1 MKSSVKLE
9 IKPVIAHWLY
19 LPHWACCT
27 VDAPGLTV
35 LLKRQHPPHPNEA
48 LHIARRCGFDHDQ
61 SNTLWQL
68 ICEDFQHRWK
78 SFNPQRITVEVLAP
92 KDSMPSATDW
102 AALIFGL
109 YFGLNVLENQPFT
122 LQQIERQAIH
132 LAHHFSPE
140 EALAVA
146 ARCHGGL
153 VANTLSEPLPYRKIY
168 TTVGWYFVLLP
179 YSATAPPTR
188 PNPQDNAALVS
199 SFLLG
204 ALTGDWH
211 LIQSALQHSSA
222 DLNLESHLPPLASIQ
237 NNSHFMGYHYDS
249 RQGCLIFLFNN
260 KGVADEFLQALA
272 HNPSLQPFSR
282 VVTLH
287 PRGYEVY

>member
-19 LPHWACCT
+19 LQHWACCT
-27 VDAPGLTV
+27 VDAQGLTV
-35 LLKRQHPPHPNEA
+35 LLKRLDQPPSEEA
-48 LHIARRCGFDHDQ
+48 LHIARRCGFDPAKTQ
-61 SNTLWQL
+61 SLWQL
-68 ICEDFQHRWK
+68 ICDDFQQRWK
-78 SFNPQRITVEVLAP
+78 SFEPQRISVEVLAP
-92 KDSMPSATDW
+92 KDTVASATDW

-168 TTVGWYFVLLP
+168 TTIGWYFVLLP
-179 YSATAPPTR
+179 YSTTHPPAF

-204 ALTGDWH
+204 AMTGDWH

-222 DLNLESHLPPLASIQ
+222 DLDLASHLAPLAYIQ

-249 RQGCLIFLFNN
+249 RLQCLVFLFNN
-260 KGVADEFLQALA
+260 KGVAEEFRHTLA
-272 HNPSLQPFSR
+272 QNPSLHPFSR